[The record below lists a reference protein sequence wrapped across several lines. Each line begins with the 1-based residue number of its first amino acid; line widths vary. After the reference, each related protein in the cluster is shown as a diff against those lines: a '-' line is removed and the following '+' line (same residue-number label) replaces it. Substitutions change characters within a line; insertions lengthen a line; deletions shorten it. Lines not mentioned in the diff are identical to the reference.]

1 MIRGNGWTFTT
12 LLIALALASLLLLLF
27 AKTWVFSLQASKQT
41 AQLAQLHQSGQFVLG
56 LMQRELRNGNFM
68 AGIANPQLL
77 HSALIVENDC
87 QSADDS
93 GSFPIDNQL
102 FTLTRT
108 GSVGD
113 ASTPVCL
120 SNAINHSD
128 FLQLK
133 RLAGDLTI
141 KSELRHNRV
150 YLAQS
155 VAGAKF
161 VTAASSELNSDDQY
175 WPYLHQ
181 IFYVARQYHQGRS
194 VPVLMRKRLVRQQNG
209 QLAMDTDSVLDGV
222 EAMAFEAGIDQD
234 NDGVTDDFTSQ
245 PIDPNLNG
253 NNSAAKIIQIRF
265 HILLRS
271 VEPDPTY
278 TNNQHYQLGSRRFS
292 APGDHFRRLQ
302 LSSSVTFIN

>member
-1 MIRGNGWTFTT
+1 MNRCYGWTLSS
-12 LLIALALASLLLLLF
+12 LLIALALASLLLVLF
-27 AKTWVFSLQASKQT
+27 AKTLIFTLEASRQT
-41 AQLAQLHQSGQFVLG
+41 VQLAQLHQSGQFVLG

-68 AGIANPQLL
+68 AGITNPQSL
-77 HSALIVENDC
+77 SSTFAVENDC
-87 QSADDS
+87 QSTDDS
-93 GSFPIDNQL
+93 GSFPADNQR
-102 FTLTRT
+102 FVLTRT
-108 GSVGD
+108 GTVGD
-113 ASTPVCL
+113 ASTPDCL
-120 SNAINHSD
+120 NNAINQSD

-133 RLAGDLTI
+133 RLAGDRTT

-181 IFYVARQYHQGRS
+181 IFYIARQYHQGRS

-209 QLAMDTDSVLDGV
+209 QLAMDTDSLLDGV

-234 NDGVTDDFTSQ
+234 HDGVTDQFTSQ
-245 PIDPNLNG
+245 LIDPNLNG
-253 NNSAAKIIQIRF
+253 NDSAAKITQIRF

-278 TNNQHYQLGSRRFS
+278 TNHQHYQLGPRRFS

>member
-68 AGIANPQLL
+68 AGIANPQSL

-87 QSADDS
+87 QSVDDS
-93 GSFPIDNQL
+93 GSFPIDNQI

-141 KSELRHNRV
+141 QSELRHNRV